1 MLIYHM
7 SIPKDAP
14 PYYKDTGSS
23 VIIVTLLT
31 AYMNG

>member
-7 SIPKDAP
+7 SVPKDAR

-23 VIIVTLLT
+23 LIIATLLT